1 MFAEDDENSL
11 KIMRRKHSAID
22 HFVVVQPVHN
32 NANYQQQIN
41 SAGRTQK
48 MIKSVIVVVVFKYI
62 ERKGGNVNRSLG
74 HSNENNNSTENS
86 SYYDDDD
93 LKVVE

>member
-1 MFAEDDENSL
+1 MFTEDDENSL

-48 MIKSVIVVVVFKYI
+48 
-62 ERKGGNVNRSLG
+62 N
-74 HSNENNNSTENS
+74 
-86 SYYDDDD
+86 D
-93 LKVVE
+93 

>member
-1 MFAEDDENSL
+1 ML
-11 KIMRRKHSAID
+11 TT
-22 HFVVVQPVHN
+22 N
-32 NANYQQQIN
+32 NKLTAR
-41 SAGRTQK
+41 GEHKK
-48 MIKSVIVVVVFKYI
+48 MIKSVIVVVVVFKYI